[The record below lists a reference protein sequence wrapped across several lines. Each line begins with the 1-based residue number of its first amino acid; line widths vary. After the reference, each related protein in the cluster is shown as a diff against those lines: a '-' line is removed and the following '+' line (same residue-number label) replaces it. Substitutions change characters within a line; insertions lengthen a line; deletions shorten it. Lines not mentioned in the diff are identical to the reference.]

1 MKITYT
7 YFKQKLHLFYIH
19 VIEIISARLV
29 RSTKSFSR
37 TLHGTSIV
45 TKIWNHMKLHSQKI
59 KIKKKK
65 NPKKNIQYELRKQ
78 LKRSKRYFSVFS
90 DVPTVSKRKN
100 KWQKIQEWTNM
111 CGLCWKVQCFHKK
124 NSWVSRPAYYQR
136 RDNPWLEEA
145 RAS

>member
-45 TKIWNHMKLHSQKI
+45 TKIWNHMKLHSQK
-59 KIKKKK
+59 KKK
-65 NPKKNIQYELRKQ
+65 IQYELRKQ

-90 DVPTVSKRKN
+90 DVLTVSKRKN
-100 KWQKIQEWTNM
+100 RWQKIQEWTNM
-111 CGLCWKVQCFHKK
+111 CGVCWKVLCFHKK
-124 NSWVSRPAYYQR
+124 NSWVSRPAYSRR
-136 RDNPWLEEA
+136 RDNSWLEEA